1 ASILLATDIKF
12 NNHKYEKQV
21 DFILPSWVWK
31 RVFLSRILLV
41 DDDEVFLDIAKRSLE
56 LEEPEFEFDVAISGK
71 DALNKVTEGNFDA
84 IVADYQMPDM
94 DGLELLNLLWREQ
107 EFLPFII
114 LTGQGHE
121 GVAIQALNRGVD
133 YYLTKD
139 EDPQTL
145 YVKLVQILH
154 ILIRHKQTERAL
166 RESEERFR
174 QVAENAL
181 EIIWEVTTEG
191 LFTYINPVVEKVLG
205 FKPEDVV
212 GKKHF
217 YDLYHREDQE
227 QARTTV
233 FGLFEKK
240 ESFRKAKN
248 RIRRKDGSTAWLLS
262 SGVPILTMKGELKG
276 YRGAAIDI
284 TKREHDE

>member
-1 ASILLATDIKF
+1 M
-12 NNHKYEKQV
+12 
-21 DFILPSWVWK
+21 
-31 RVFLSRILLV
+31 
-41 DDDEVFLDIAKRSLE
+41 DDDENFLDAARRSIVR
-56 LEEPEFEFDVAISGK
+56 EETNFEVKTAISGK
-71 DALNKVTEGNFDA
+71 DALSKVAEDTFDA

-107 EFLPFII
+107 EFLPFIF

-121 GVAIQALNRGVD
+121 EVAIQALNRGAD
-133 YYLTKD
+133 YYLRKD
-139 EDPQTL
+139 EDPATL

-154 ILIRHKQTERAL
+154 ILIKHKQTEQAL

-181 EIIWEVTTEG
+181 EIIWEIDTNG
-191 LFTYINPVVEKVLG
+191 LYTYISPVVEKVLG
-205 FKPEDVV
+205 YKPEDIV

-227 QARTTV
+227 QAKTTA
-233 FGLFEKK
+233 FKIFEKK
-240 ESFRKAKN
+240 ESFREATN
-248 RIRRKDGSTAWLLS
+248 RTRRNDGSTAWLLS
-262 SGVPILTMKGELKG
+262 SGVPILTIKGELRG

-284 TKREHDE
+284 TERKQKDNT